1 MRLKPP
7 KRPQGRNRP
16 APQGSGVVFSYRSA
30 RSESVAKS
38 QGRHEVGKPSLL
50 RRLPRYILLIVALVV
65 IGFTSTLTPNPVI
78 TSFSSESDAA
88 LLRSPDVYQDAAARI
103 LSNSL
108 LDHSKITIDSSGFES
123 QMKAEFPELSEAALT
138 LPFLSRRP
146 LVTLVAVKPVLSLTS
161 QQGIYLLDQTGT
173 AIIKATDV
181 ASLSH
186 YKLQVLTDET
196 NLPVGLG
203 KGVLTSQ
210 EVVFIQVLTAQLQA
224 GGLNI
229 QTISLPSTI
238 NELHIRVIGQ
248 PYYIKFDMGN
258 DPRTSA
264 GAYMALKQ
272 YLDTNH
278 IVPSQ
283 YADLRL
289 DERAVY
295 K

>member
-186 YKLQVLTDET
+186 YKLQVLTD
-196 NLPVGLG
+196 
-203 KGVLTSQ
+203 
-210 EVVFIQVLTAQLQA
+210 QLQA